1 MIEENNGANR
11 EDKISK
17 LIMLFSSLPSHK
29 REIVLEMAK
38 RMSEKNKK

>member
-1 MIEENNGANR
+1 MIEGSNSSNR
-11 EDKISK
+11 EDKISQ